1 MGRPSANQNGGP
13 GGVQGN
19 NNPYGENSN
28 RGRIP
33 LVPNANNNNNESIA
47 NLSERKNPMA
57 VLLGSV
63 NSLDSQN
70 N

>member
-1 MGRPSANQNGGP
+1 MSRPVPNHGHGGAASI
-13 GGVQGN
+13 
-19 NNPYGENSN
+19 NPYGENSN

-33 LVPNANNNNNESIA
+33 LVPNHANNNNESIT

-63 NSLDSQN
+63 NSLDSQPN
-70 N
+70 